1 MLSTGD
7 SLDFDQ
13 LRHLARKDPAAFEDR
28 RRELIEAMIAR
39 APERRR
45 RRLRGLQWRIDLVR
59 SRSSCPL
66 EACISLSEMM
76 WESFAGT
83 NGLREAL
90 KGESIPLE
98 RETIAAN
105 VLPMPQRSRDRP

>member
-1 MLSTGD
+1 MVSSGD
-7 SLDFDQ
+7 SLDLDQ
-13 LRHLARKDPAAFEDR
+13 LRYLARKDPVAFEDR
-28 RRELIEAMIAR
+28 RRELIEAVIAR

-45 RRLRGLQWRIDLVR
+45 RRLRGLQWRVDVVR
-59 SRSSCPL
+59 NRSSCPL

-90 KGESIPLE
+90 KGQSIPLE
-98 RETIAAN
+98 RGAVAEN
-105 VLPMPQRSRDRP
+105 VVPMPQKGRDQA